1 MFTSPAYVFK
11 DGQLVARDGV
21 LVATPTGGIHYVSP
35 DFDRGIEKTLRAYS
49 AANLVGNPVHAA
61 ISDDEICTC
70 CRGGRLLPVACLN
83 ARA

>member
-11 DGQLVARDGV
+11 DGQLVARDGT

-49 AANLVGNPVHAA
+49 DANLVGNFAHAA
-61 ISDDEICTC
+61 ISDDEVCAC
-70 CRGGRLLPVACLN
+70 CRGGKLLPVACFAN
-83 ARA
+83 P